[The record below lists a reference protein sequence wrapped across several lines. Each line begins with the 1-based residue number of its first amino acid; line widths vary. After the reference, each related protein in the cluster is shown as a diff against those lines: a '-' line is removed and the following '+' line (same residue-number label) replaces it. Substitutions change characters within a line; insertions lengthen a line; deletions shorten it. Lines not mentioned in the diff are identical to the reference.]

1 MASPSSALTTVD
13 SAALGHYAEARFA
26 ELSQGFAATQV
37 FPVTQVPRVSGA
49 FGKVILEEWLSAAMT
64 LNRAPGAGYQRLPQ
78 TFTTD
83 TYACEEYGI
92 EVPVDDREKAMYSG
106 FLQAEQFAVDKA
118 IHSILLE
125 AEKRVAAI
133 LFSTTYSNDAVL
145 NNAVNSAA
153 WSSTGN
159 PLYDVRV
166 AKNDFFL
173 NTGYEPN
180 ALLVNPYVLNVMR
193 QNSNVTA
200 AIASSGAGSPIG
212 VGQIT
217 AQQIAEAVG
226 VDRVIVAGGAKQGTS
241 AGLAGYIWSS
251 SYAMLLR
258 VATTADLSEPCIGR
272 TFHWSEDGSTVA
284 GRVEM
289 YREEARRADIVRV
302 RHDIDEKLLHT
313 QMGFMITGV
322 T

>member
-13 SAALGHYAEARFA
+13 NAALGHYAEARFA
-26 ELSQGFAATQV
+26 ELSQGYAASQIFRVT
-37 FPVTQVPRVSGA
+37 PVRQQSGT
-49 FGKVILEEWLSAAMT
+49 FGKIALEEWLQATMNLKRAA
-64 LNRAPGAGYQRLPQ
+64 GAVYQRLPQ

-83 TYACEEYGI
+83 TFSCVEYGI
-92 EVPVDDREKAMYSG
+92 EVPVDDREKAMYAG
-106 FLQAEQFAVDKA
+106 LLQAEQFAVDKA
-118 IHSILLE
+118 IHTILKE
-125 AEKRVAAI
+125 ADARVAAL
-133 LFSTTYSNDAVL
+133 LFSATYTGNAALS
-145 NNAVNSAA
+145 NAVNAAA

-166 AKNDFFL
+166 GSNDFFL
-173 NTGYEPN
+173 NTGYQPN
-180 ALLVNPYVLNVMR
+180 ALIVNPYVLNVMR

-226 VDRVIVAGGAKQGTS
+226 VDRVIVAGGATQGS
-241 AGLAGYIWSS
+241 AAGAAAYAWSS
-251 SYAMLLR
+251 SYAMLAR
-258 VATTADLSEPCIGR
+258 VATSDDLSEPCIGR
-272 TFHWSEDGSTVA
+272 TFHWSDDGSQLG

-302 RHDIDEKLLHT
+302 RHDVHEKLIHT
-313 QMGFMITGV
+313 EMGFLITGV

>member
-1 MASPSSALTTVD
+1 MATPATALTTVD
-13 SAALGHYAEARFA
+13 NAALGHYAEARFA
-26 ELSQGFAATQV
+26 ELSQGFAATQI
-37 FPVTQVPRVSGA
+37 FPVTQVPRVSGT
-49 FGKVILEEWLSAAMT
+49 FGKIKLEEWLSASMT
-64 LNRAPGAGYQRLPQ
+64 LTRASGAGYQRLPQ

-118 IHSILLE
+118 IHSILVE

-133 LFSTTYSNDAVL
+133 LFSATYTGNAALS
-145 NNAVNSAA
+145 NAVNAAA

-173 NTGYEPN
+173 NTGYQPN
-180 ALLVNPYVLNVMR
+180 VLLVNEYVLNVMR

-258 VATTADLSEPCIGR
+258 VATTGDLSEPCIGR
-272 TFHWSEDGSTVA
+272 TFHWSEDGSSVA
-284 GRVEM
+284 GRVET
-289 YREEARRADIVRV
+289 YREEAKRADIIRV

-313 QMGFMITGV
+313 EMGFLITGV